1 MESKTE
7 AMTPDQ
13 LTRAASELEAALNHL
28 DIEPGHTTEA
38 QLAADDA
45 AILPALVDGEP
56 IITPAQE
63 CRMADG
69 RETLNPAT
77 SPA

>member
-1 MESKTE
+1 MNPE
-7 AMTPDQ
+7 Q
-13 LTRAASELEAALNHL
+13 LNRAASDMEAALARL

-56 IITPAQE
+56 VITPAQKI
-63 CRMADG
+63 RVNDR
-69 RETLNPAT
+69 RENSNQLT

>member
-1 MESKTE
+1 
-7 AMTPDQ
+7 MTPDQ
-13 LTRAASELEAALNHL
+13 FTRAASKLEAALHHL
-28 DIEPGHTTEA
+28 DITPGHTTEA

-45 AILPALVDGEP
+45 AILPALVDGKP
-56 IITPAQE
+56 VITPAQE

>member
-1 MESKTE
+1 
-7 AMTPDQ
+7 MTPDQ
-13 LTRAASELEAALNHL
+13 FTRAASKLEAALHHL
-28 DIEPGHTTEA
+28 DITPGHTTEA
-38 QLAADDA
+38 ELAADDA

-56 IITPAQE
+56 VITPAQE

-69 RETLNPAT
+69 REDLNSAT

>member
-1 MESKTE
+1 
-7 AMTPDQ
+7 MTPDQ

-56 IITPAQE
+56 VITPAQE

-69 RETLNPAT
+69 REDLNPAT

>member
-1 MESKTE
+1 MKPE
-7 AMTPDQ
+7 Q
-13 LTRAASELEAALNHL
+13 LNRAASSMEAALYHL
-28 DIEPGHTTEA
+28 DIAPGHTTEA

-56 IITPAQE
+56 VITPAQKF
-63 CRMADG
+63 RVDDR
-69 RETLNPAT
+69 RENSNQIT

>member
-1 MESKTE
+1 
-7 AMTPDQ
+7 MTPDQ
-13 LTRAASELEAALNHL
+13 FTRAASELEASLNQL
-28 DIEPGHTTEA
+28 DIEPSHTTEA

-56 IITPAQE
+56 VITPAQK

-69 RETLNPAT
+69 REDLNPAT

>member
-1 MESKTE
+1 MTTE
-7 AMTPDQ
+7 AHP
-13 LTRAASELEAALNHL
+13 RAASELEAALNHL

-56 IITPAQE
+56 VITPAQE

-69 RETLNPAT
+69 REDLNPAT

>member
-1 MESKTE
+1 
-7 AMTPDQ
+7 MTPDQ
-13 LTRAASELEAALNHL
+13 FTRAASELEAALHHL
-28 DIEPGHTTEA
+28 DITPGHTTEA
-38 QLAADDA
+38 ELAADDA

-56 IITPAQE
+56 VITPAQE

-69 RETLNPAT
+69 REDLNPET

>member
-1 MESKTE
+1 MTTE
-7 AMTPDQ
+7 AH
-13 LTRAASELEAALNHL
+13 TRAASEIEAALNQL
-28 DIEPGHTTEA
+28 DIEPSHTTEA

-56 IITPAQE
+56 VITPAQK

-69 RETLNPAT
+69 REDLNPAT

>member
-1 MESKTE
+1 
-7 AMTPDQ
+7 MTPDQ
-13 LTRAASELEAALNHL
+13 FTRAASELEAALHHL
-28 DIEPGHTTEA
+28 DIAPGHTTEA
-38 QLAADDA
+38 ELAADDA
-45 AILPALVDGEP
+45 AILPALVDGKP
-56 IITPAQE
+56 VITPAQE